1 MPMDINL
8 SILSKTV
15 FHVNH
20 DKLVQKGFTSKNGRV
35 NFSATRSRAPL
46 VGIDRAKPYKNRKK
60 NVLKGGSF
68 FLNFTFFS

>member
-1 MPMDINL
+1 MSMDINL
-8 SILSKTV
+8 SILSKIV

-60 NVLKGGSF
+60 KCA
-68 FLNFTFFS
+68 